1 MTGETTVY
9 GKITISPK
17 AIATLASNAAM
28 QSYGVVGLASK
39 NIVDGIANVL
49 ARDPR
54 HGVEINATE
63 RELLID
69 IYVIIEYGTRIT
81 SVARSVANSV
91 RFQVERAIGLPVAE
105 VNVHVQDLRISDTD

>member
-17 AIATLASNAAM
+17 AIATLASQAAM

-39 NIVDGIANVL
+39 NIVDGIAHVL

-54 HGVEINATE
+54 HGVEINTAE
-63 RELLID
+63 NELLID
-69 IYVIIEYGTRIT
+69 MYVIIEYGTRIT

>member
-1 MTGETTVY
+1 MTGETTVF

-17 AIATLASNAAM
+17 AIATLASQAAM
-28 QSYGVVGLASK
+28 RSYGVVGLASK
-39 NIVDGIANVL
+39 NFVDGIAQAI

-54 HGVEINATE
+54 HGVEINTSE
-63 RELLID
+63 SELLID